1 MAITTTGSSQ
11 LGALLES
18 NGPSTPRPNSSAT
31 AKSVQFKEVMV
42 ETLPAAAPRPGPAPV
57 DAALAALPS
66 HVSPF
71 VPPPDPELASGSD
84 LVPISGAAE
93 RPAGMVE
100 QPTTPELG
108 QRSEAAVRA
117 ALDAAGIDHSGLTFD
132 YWEAWQWFPGGSYM
146 YHGLNVSTGDGRT
159 FTFGADLSERYPQ
172 ITAQNIQE
180 YLTAQDV

>member
-18 NGPSTPRPNSSAT
+18 NGPSTPRPAAAT
-31 AKSVQFKEVMV
+31 AAEYTEFKEVMV
-42 ETLPAAAPRPGPAPV
+42 EALPAQAPLPSGAPA
-57 DAALAALPS
+57 DAASAPLPS
-66 HVSPF
+66 HISPF
-71 VPPPDPELASGSD
+71 VPPPGPEPAASPV
-84 LVPISGAAE
+84 LVPVSGAAE

-117 ALDAAGIDHSGLTFD
+117 ALDAAGIDHSGLTFN